1 MSRIIRQGHWVAA
14 VVVVVIYTLCVAA
27 SPCYGKRDP
36 CFEGNVHKLGVL
48 PTSSVSSDLPSIPND
63 SINIG
68 GVRDCETS
76 SISHQAAK
84 NSAFGIP
91 RIARKL
97 GEEDGSH
104 GESVGTPGMRLSLSR
119 RSSHPSSSEAN
130 MHPMESLQRSMKRDF
145 HRVNGFV
152 KRILLT
158 AQPKEEASYMRPK
171 FREGFPDLTHPGGRK
186 DQPTDQS
193 ASLNSSSGLYKF
205 ESTVK
210 SGVPFG
216 SGEYFMDFYVGTPPR
231 HFSVIIDT
239 GSDLTWV
246 QCDPCEL
253 CYHQDGPVFQPNMSS
268 TYQGLT
274 CNAESCKSGG
284 GYGDDPNRCQATTK
298 EPGLCRYFYYYGD
311 LSNTTGDFALETVTF
326 PVSKGDPLQIE
337 QILFGCGHSN
347 IGLFQGAGGL
357 LGLGQ
362 GPISFVSQIG
372 KLFGDKFSY
381 CLVDRDDPSYIGSP
395 LIFGEDEIYKVLQPR
410 FQWTPFLKNTPVD
423 TFYYVNI
430 TAVSVGGERLKI
442 PETAW
447 QVDMDGYGGTII
459 DSGTTLSYFRQ
470 EAYDA
475 IKQAFVDRISYP
487 VVTTVPVLSL
497 CYNVSGVQSTDFPS
511 LSIIFKGDAVMDLPF
526 KNYFIRPD
534 PAENVYCLALLGM
547 PQKSLNILGNFLS
560 QNFHIVFDRGNVR
573 LGFAPVDCT
582 SIL

>member
-14 VVVVVIYTLCVAA
+14 VVVVVIYTLFVAA

-36 CFEGNVHKLGVL
+36 CSEGNVHKLGVL
-48 PTSSVSSDLPSIPND
+48 PTSSVSSDLPSIPID

-68 GVRDCETS
+68 GVRNCETS

-84 NSAFGIP
+84 NSAFGTP

-104 GESVGTPGMRLSLSR
+104 GKGVDTPGMRLSLSR

-130 MHPMESLQRSMKRDF
+130 MHPVESLQRSMKRDF

-152 KRILLT
+152 KRMLLT
-158 AQPKEEASYMRPK
+158 AQPKDHEILSGSERNSRLDS
-171 FREGFPDLTHPGGRK
+171 GFKLVESRARIQRGGLICWLVLPSPGMCEVWKTFSKLGP
-186 DQPTDQS
+186 Q
-193 ASLNSSSGLYKF
+193 AGLH
-205 ESTVK
+205 
-210 SGVPFG
+210 
-216 SGEYFMDFYVGTPPR
+216 FYVGTPPR

-268 TYQGLT
+268 TYEGLT
-274 CNAESCKSGG
+274 CNAENCKSVGG
-284 GYGDDPNRCQATTK
+284 FGDDPNRCQETTK

-311 LSNTTGDFALETVTF
+311 LSNSTGDFALETVTF
-326 PVSKGDPLQIE
+326 HVSKGDPLQID

-381 CLVDRDDPSYIGSP
+381 CLVDRDEPSYIGSP

-442 PETAW
+442 PENAW

-511 LSIIFKGDAVMDLPF
+511 LSIIFNGNADMDLPF

-547 PQKSLNILGNFLS
+547 PQKSLNILGNFQQ
-560 QNFHIVFDRGNVR
+560 QNYHIVFDRLNDR

>member
-1 MSRIIRQGHWVAA
+1 MSRIIRQWDWVAA
-14 VVVVVIYTLCVAA
+14 VVVVVIYALCAAA
-27 SPCYGKRDP
+27 SPCYGNRDP
-36 CFEGNVHKLGVL
+36 CSEGNVHKLSVL
-48 PTSSVSSDLPSIPND
+48 PTSAVSSDLLAIRID

-68 GVRDCETS
+68 GVRNSET
-76 SISHQAAK
+76 ISHKEAK
-84 NSAFGIP
+84 KSAFGTP

-97 GEEDGSH
+97 DEEDVNL
-104 GESVGTPGMRLSLSR
+104 GEGVGTPGMRLSLSR
-119 RSSHPSSSEAN
+119 RSSHPSSSEAD
-130 MHPMESLQRSMKRDF
+130 MHPVESLQRSMKRDF
-145 HRVNGFV
+145 YRVNGFV
-152 KRILLT
+152 KRILST
-158 AQPKEEASYMRPK
+158 AQPKEQASYMRSN

-246 QCDPCEL
+246 QCDPCSL

-268 TYQGLT
+268 TYEGLT
-274 CNAESCKSGG
+274 CNAENCKSAGG
-284 GYGDDPNRCQATTK
+284 FGDDPNRCQETTK
-298 EPGLCRYFYYYGD
+298 EPGLC
-311 LSNTTGDFALETVTF
+311 
-326 PVSKGDPLQIE
+326 
-337 QILFGCGHSN
+337 
-347 IGLFQGAGGL
+347 
-357 LGLGQ
+357 
-362 GPISFVSQIG
+362 
-372 KLFGDKFSY
+372 
-381 CLVDRDDPSYIGSP
+381 RDDPSYIGSP

-410 FQWTPFLKNTPVD
+410 FQWTPLLKNTPVD

-430 TAVSVGGERLKI
+430 TGVSVGGELVKI

-475 IKQAFVDRISYP
+475 IKKAFVDRISYP
-487 VVTTVPVLSL
+487 MVTTVPVLSL
-497 CYNVSGVQSTDFPS
+497 CYDVSGVQSPDFPS
-511 LSIIFKGDAVMDLPF
+511 LSIIFKGNAVMDLPF

-534 PAENVYCLALLGM
+534 PAAHVYCLALLGM
-547 PQKSLNILGNFLS
+547 PQKSLNIIGNFQQ
-560 QNFHIVFDRGNVR
+560 QNFHMVFDRGNFR
-573 LGFAPVDCT
+573 LGFAPMDCT